1 MKTFAH
7 RIAVFA
13 ILALGIVFVGGA
25 EGRAQAVPPAH
36 IAIVDYLLTLAVA
49 VLTTYISHIPLVLST
64 IGWFS
69 LGIFFHIIFGVQ
81 TDVIKKLGIKC

>member
-1 MKTFAH
+1 MCIFSKYRNFFGVPKEGVH
-7 RIAVFA
+7 RWRFMGV
-13 ILALGIVFVGGA
+13 
-25 EGRAQAVPPAH
+25 
-36 IAIVDYLLTLAVA
+36 AIVDYLLTLAVA